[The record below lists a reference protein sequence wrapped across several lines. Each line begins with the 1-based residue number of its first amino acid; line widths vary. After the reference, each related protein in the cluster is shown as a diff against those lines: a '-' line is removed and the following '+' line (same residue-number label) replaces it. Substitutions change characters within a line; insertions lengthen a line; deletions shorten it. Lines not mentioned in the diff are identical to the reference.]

1 MSDMQ
6 DGRPSPVSLAS
17 PQPAASATERP
28 APPARRPRAGER
40 LPRLILLGSAIVL
53 TLLIGGI
60 FMASLS
66 PEWAQGDTT
75 AASKTIATSTDKP
88 LAVLATPEA
97 TAPVEAVRTE
107 ALADTPS
114 DARVAAAP
122 APATAA
128 QAIPLARLVAQELAA
143 ARQKTIATA
152 QAGIQGVVE
161 GNTYRLHTV
170 FLPDYLAFFDR
181 KLEELKAY
189 NLYALDWVSNLWTGQ
204 RQDRSAPSLIADF
217 ETPFLNDVV
226 APERTRLALT
236 AISHAAA
243 ADYASDMTNRLGL
256 LKQTGFY
263 AAEDWKSL
271 PPLVFI
277 DRQGQK
283 IITPLSDVMPANT
296 VFLAALG
303 GAIEQPLLIRF
314 ERSYQTLDTT
324 SLTWPDG
331 ESIFAIGQNATIY
344 YGTFIVYWIGL
355 FLLLRSQIIPINVF
369 GALLGWL
376 IWETISWGSWLSYE
390 WWQYEHT
397 RNALEPLIV
406 DFAEDYFAKLMAI
419 GADLSEAG
427 SFRSLHQIEASFIRP

>member
-1 MSDMQ
+1 M
-6 DGRPSPVSLAS
+6 
-17 PQPAASATERP
+17 
-28 APPARRPRAGER
+28 
-40 LPRLILLGSAIVL
+40 ILLGSAIVL
-53 TLLIGGI
+53 TLLIAGI
-60 FMASLS
+60 FVASLS
-66 PEWAQGDTT
+66 PEWVQGETT
-75 AASKTIATSTDKP
+75 AASETIATSTDKP

-97 TAPVEAVRTE
+97 TVPVEAVRTE
-107 ALADTPS
+107 ALVDT
-114 DARVAAAP
+114 RVAAAP
-122 APATAA
+122 AQPPASTPAPATPA
-128 QAIPLARLVAQELAA
+128 QAIPLARLVSQELAA
-143 ARQKTIATA
+143 ARQKTVATA
-152 QAGIQGVVE
+152 QAGIRGVVE

-217 ETPFLNDVV
+217 ETPFLSDVV
-226 APERTRLALT
+226 APERTRQTLA
-236 AISHAAA
+236 AIGHAAA
-243 ADYASDMTNRLGL
+243 ADYASDVTNRLGL

-263 AAEDWKSL
+263 AAEDWKNL
-271 PPLVFI
+271 PPLVFT

-283 IITPLSDVMPANT
+283 ITTPLSEVTPANGT
-296 VFLAALG
+296 FLTALG

-324 SLTWPDG
+324 SLTWLSG

-419 GADLSEAG
+419 GADLSQAG